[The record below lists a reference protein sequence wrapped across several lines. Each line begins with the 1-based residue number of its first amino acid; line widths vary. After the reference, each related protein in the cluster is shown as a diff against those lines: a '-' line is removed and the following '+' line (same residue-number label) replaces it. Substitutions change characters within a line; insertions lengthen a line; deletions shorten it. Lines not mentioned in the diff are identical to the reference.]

1 MLSGE
6 LVTALEDA
14 NEERG
19 VGVVFPEFSSR
30 LKEVYG
36 VYCRNHDHA
45 SQLLEKV
52 SYIILLHNN
61 YVYL

>member
-6 LVTALEDA
+6 LVTALENA
-14 NEERG
+14 NEECG
-19 VGVVFPEFSSR
+19 VGVVFTEFSSR
-30 LKEVYG
+30 VKEVYG

-52 SYIILLHNN
+52 SQLISSHSN